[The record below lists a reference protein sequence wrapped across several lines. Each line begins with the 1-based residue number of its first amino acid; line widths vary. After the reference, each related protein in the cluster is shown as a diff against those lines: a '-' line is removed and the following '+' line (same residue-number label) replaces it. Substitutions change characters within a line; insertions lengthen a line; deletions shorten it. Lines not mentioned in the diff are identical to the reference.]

1 MFRPQFYFQVIEAK
15 VLQISRCRSKGFI
28 SLVDIR
34 VTFDESP
41 MGVISDKR
49 KHNGNSFMCSSDSKN
64 IDRVVGEDYDK
75 DEVDN
80 CDQRRVSASVE
91 PDSEHSASM
100 APTPFTAEKVK
111 CPKSAA
117 DYRYLHY
124 PTLRL
129 RSIKRA
135 LSLCGH
141 QIVGDGGAVK
151 SAKGIFAA
159 VVSVTIHCS
168 DDDEYI
174 SSDTNALPTG
184 EEVACKSCRDAT
196 TLSCAPFTVSV
207 DDPKK
212 FAKLMFKEQEMW
224 DFAEARDR
232 ELLRAWGTQCTERN
246 VDQNTMK
253 EPRIMDKQALAS
265 SKDKPLLP
273 VEEQSDRIS
282 SKRSNHVSINTSIAS
297 LTTAKSS
304 KSYSSLADMRN
315 ALASGMPVEYV
326 LGEASFCGLR
336 YMVNPAVMVPRK
348 SSEVLVH
355 EALRVISYDILLKM
369 SAPGGVELETTKVN
383 RNLDIS
389 SPLAQQVIQQ
399 DPGPFKEVKTLKL
412 LDIGTGSGCLLL
424 SCMKIIMEH
433 QKGEFEVQGLGI
445 DLSPEALQVASENS
459 IALGLEQKTDFKV
472 LDFGDLSALVLGP
485 RGPLLGSNL
494 HEADINS
501 QLVTEMS
508 HDQKRIKE
516 EECWISNTPIE
527 IPAEGLHHDHDILPC
542 MTQGPFH
549 VILCNPPY
557 SSRRDTTRLS
567 VACREHEPSLALFAS
582 DGPLAAYRVL
592 ASSLTAAEEKRVQNI
607 HSMRNRGSVEENV
620 IGSEEEGLFSR
631 NGHLFL
637 EVGHGQHLPVQK
649 IFSKLPFLSFVR
661 GAKDHKGI
669 DRCLVYQYCG
679 DKISN
684 LDFYHGPGLLL

>member
-1 MFRPQFYFQVIEAK
+1 VIEAK

-34 VTFDESP
+34 VTFDEAP

-49 KHNGNSFMCSSDSKN
+49 KHNDNSFICSSDSN
-64 IDRVVGEDYDK
+64 YIDKVVDEDC
-75 DEVDN
+75 DEDEIDN
-80 CDQRRVSASVE
+80 CDQRGVSASVE

-111 CPKSAA
+111 RPKSAA

-159 VVSVTIHCS
+159 VVSVTIYCP
-168 DDDEYI
+168 DDDKDI
-174 SSDTNALPTG
+174 SSDINTLPTG
-184 EEVACKSCRDAT
+184 KGLACKSCRDAT
-196 TLSCAPFTVSV
+196 TPSCAPFTVSV

-212 FAKLMFKEQEMW
+212 FAKLMLKEQEMW

-232 ELLRAWGTQCTERN
+232 ELLRAWDTQCTERN
-246 VDQNTMK
+246 VEPKTMK
-253 EPRIMDKQALAS
+253 EPRIMDRRALAS
-265 SKDKPLLP
+265 SKDIPLLP

-282 SKRSNHVSINTSIAS
+282 SKCSNHDSINALSTS
-297 LTTAKSS
+297 LTTTKSS
-304 KSYSSLADMRN
+304 KSYSSLADMRT

-348 SSEVLVH
+348 SSEVLVY
-355 EALRVISYDILLKM
+355 EALRLISYDVLLKM
-369 SAPGGVELETTKVN
+369 SAPGGVELETTTVN
-383 RNLDIS
+383 KNLDIS

-399 DPGPFKEVKTLKL
+399 DPGPFKEVKTLKV

-459 IALGLEQKTDFKV
+459 ISLGLEQKTDFKV

-485 RGPLLGSNL
+485 RGPLSGSNL

-501 QLVTEMS
+501 QLVTETS
-508 HDQKRIKE
+508 HDQKRIQE

-527 IPAEGLHHDHDILPC
+527 KPAEGLHHDHDILPC

-567 VACREHEPSLALFAS
+567 VACREHEPSLALFAP

-592 ASSLTAAEEKRVQNI
+592 ASSLTAAEEKREKNI
-607 HSMRNRGSVEENV
+607 HSIRNRGSVEENV

-679 DKISN
+679 GKVSN
-684 LDFYHGPGLLL
+684 LNFYHGTSLLLWKKL